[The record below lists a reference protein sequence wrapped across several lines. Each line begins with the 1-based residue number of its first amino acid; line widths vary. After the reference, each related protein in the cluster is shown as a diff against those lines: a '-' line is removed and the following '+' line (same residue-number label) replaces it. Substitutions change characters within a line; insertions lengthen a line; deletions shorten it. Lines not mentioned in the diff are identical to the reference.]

1 MYVGELANRT
11 CKRHQIDLSPRT
23 YYGRK
28 IPTHFS
34 LHDCLKSLQ
43 SWTRFANITTCPI
56 RPLGRFGCG
65 VGTMSRGEMK
75 YTCDWKQ
82 TIELFIRFCH
92 CLLPFVIMVVNGKLR
107 YTRRS
112 MKQPSSYRNVVW
124 VP

>member
-1 MYVGELANRT
+1 MARLV
-11 CKRHQIDLSPRT
+11 
-23 YYGRK
+23 RK
-28 IPTHFS
+28 GSICSVIAKKERKFFGKENTRQSALHS
-34 LHDCLKSLQ
+34 LWL
-43 SWTRFANITTCPI
+43 
-56 RPLGRFGCG
+56 
-65 VGTMSRGEMK
+65 GTMSRGEMK

>member
-1 MYVGELANRT
+1 MMYVGELANRT

-56 RPLGRFGCG
+56 RPFLGRFGCG
-65 VGTMSRGEMK
+65 VGMWDIVLYMLTS
-75 YTCDWKQ
+75 
-82 TIELFIRFCH
+82 
-92 CLLPFVIMVVNGKLR
+92 LR
-107 YTRRS
+107 IPAARKANERAKALS
-112 MKQPSSYRNVVW
+112 HSSKS
-124 VP
+124 